1 MTRWTELVTTW
12 GSALVPVGR
21 RVHRLGVRDG
31 HREDRVVDAV
41 LDRLDDH
48 RLVNVDPPAVEL
60 YLSEEHR
67 HVQGRKRVA
76 PLWRIERPGA
86 FDRALEVQAGWRR
99 AGDIG

>member
-41 LDRLDDH
+41 LDLLDDH
-48 RLVNVDPPAVEL
+48 RLVNVAPPAVGL
-60 YLSEEHR
+60 ALSQKHR
-67 HVQGRKRVA
+67 HLPRPKPLA
-76 PLWRIERPGA
+76 PPGPRQPPAA
-86 FDRALEVQAGWRR
+86 FDPPRGGQACRPALP
-99 AGDIG
+99 